1 MGKGDVRMVG
11 DYPGRYDAHPHEPE
25 SYARWFDG
33 FVRDAGIPR
42 SAWWENDA
50 PYEAGEERLAPGE
63 GRPVV
68 EVVVRQ
74 HSQTGRRYAFVLNKG
89 GAGSGRLCGRDFEG
103 ATLVDALTG
112 ESVETHFI
120 LLAFGYRVLE
130 MFAP

>member
-1 MGKGDVRMVG
+1 MRLIG
-11 DYPGRYDAHPHEPE
+11 DYSCRYAKPPHESE

-50 PYEAGEERLAPGE
+50 PYEAGEENLKPGE

-68 EVVVRQ
+68 EVVLRR
-74 HSQTGRRYAFVLNKG
+74 HAATGRRYAFVLNKG
-89 GAGSGRLCGRDFEG
+89 GAGAGRLCGPDFEG
-103 ATLVDALTG
+103 AALRDALTG
-112 ESVETHFI
+112 EPVETHFI
-120 LLAFGYRVLE
+120 LPALGYRVLE